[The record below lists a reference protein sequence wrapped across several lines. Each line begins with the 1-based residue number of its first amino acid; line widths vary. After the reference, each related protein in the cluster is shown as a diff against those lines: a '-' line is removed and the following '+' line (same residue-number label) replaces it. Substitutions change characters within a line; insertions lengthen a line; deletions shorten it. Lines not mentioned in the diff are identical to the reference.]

1 MQFRRSEWEGGVEVK
16 QTGQPVG
23 KHTEGSGKGK
33 QVRDEERPS
42 VF

>member
-1 MQFRRSEWEGGVEVK
+1 MQFRRSEREGGVGVK
-16 QTGQPVG
+16 RTGQPVG
-23 KHTEGSGKGK
+23 KHMEGSRKGK

>member
-1 MQFRRSEWEGGVEVK
+1 MQFRRSEWERGMGAK
-16 QTGQPVG
+16 TTGQLIG
-23 KHTEGSGKGK
+23 KHTEGRKKGK